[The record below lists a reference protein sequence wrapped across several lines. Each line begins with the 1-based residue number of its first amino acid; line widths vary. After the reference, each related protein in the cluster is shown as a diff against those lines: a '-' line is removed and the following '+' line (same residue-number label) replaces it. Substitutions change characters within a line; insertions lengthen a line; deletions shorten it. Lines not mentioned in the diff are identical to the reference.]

1 MKIGVIISLYAEYE
15 NTLKNIHFLKK
26 QSIPMIVVQSE
37 PPDPK
42 KIIDSK
48 LVDHYKK
55 FPDIAGTENIF
66 TDIAEKTIC
75 HPLGRNLSYA
85 FRTAQSYDVDW
96 WIIILGD
103 VELFGLEGINNIIE
117 KMILQN
123 KTLGITREIGLVFDD
138 KFGNPGKVEKSDSH
152 NFVPTFF
159 IINKKLV
166 KKGIFQ
172 DIKIINPFAM
182 EECMGIAA
190 NEFFK
195 ENNYD
200 FFDQCYIISD
210 YAYPKFI
217 KGLKY
222 NSDRTVLPRYIDGA
236 VNAFRRF
243 KTKFT

>member
-1 MKIGVIISLYAEYE
+1 MKIGFIISMYNEYE
-15 NTLKNIHFLKK
+15 NVMKNIHFLKDN
-26 QSIPMIVVQSE
+26 SVPIIVVQS
-37 PPDPK
+37 DPNDQN
-42 KIIDSK
+42 KIIDSD

-55 FPDIAGTENIF
+55 FPDLAGTSNIF
-66 TDIAEKTIC
+66 TNDPKKTIN

-85 FRTAQSYDVDW
+85 FRTTQNFDVDW

-103 VELFGLEGINNIIE
+103 VEVFGLKGIIKIIK
-117 KMILQN
+117 KMISQK

-138 KFGNPGKVEKSDSH
+138 KFGKPGKIEKSDSH

-159 IINKKLV
+159 IINEELV

-172 DIKIINPFAM
+172 NIKIVNPFTM
-182 EECMGIAA
+182 EECMGVEATK
-190 NEFFK
+190 FFE

-217 KGLKY
+217 EGLKY
-222 NSDRTVLPRYIDGA
+222 NSDRTTLPRYVDGA

-243 KTKFT
+243 KTRFS

>member
-1 MKIGVIISLYAEYE
+1 
-15 NTLKNIHFLKK
+15 
-26 QSIPMIVVQSE
+26 
-37 PPDPK
+37 
-42 KIIDSK
+42 
-48 LVDHYKK
+48 
-55 FPDIAGTENIF
+55 
-66 TDIAEKTIC
+66 
-75 HPLGRNLSYA
+75 
-85 FRTAQSYDVDW
+85 
-96 WIIILGD
+96 
-103 VELFGLEGINNIIE
+103 
-117 KMILQN
+117 MILQN

-222 NSDRTVLPRYIDGA
+222 NSDRTVLPRYVDGA

-243 KTKFT
+243 KTKFI